1 MMSSILD
8 RSPLLVS
15 RRQARQLAAWA
26 KGTGFI
32 RSDLYRISKQGEYAY
47 YTDRFVIIRWDVSG
61 LDLPDG
67 SWIDL
72 EPGDVDGKNAKPDT
86 LTNMAEWAK
95 TVGPLASWDLMDA
108 ERWRKPDGKFYRDDL
123 NTFFTRSQ
131 LTGGP
136 VSFTLSPLEGVCL
149 VVMPDDS
156 REVTL
161 APSRGTG
168 ESLNHG
174 WWVMSEDRRVA
185 GMLRPTMP
193 TKGAPDNPDEA
204 GLPKP
209 YEETKEEEER

>member
-1 MMSSILD
+1 MSSNILD
-8 RSPLLVS
+8 RTPLLVS
-15 RRQARQLAAWA
+15 RRQARQLASWA
-26 KGTGFI
+26 KGTGYI
-32 RSDLYRISKQGEYAY
+32 RSDLYRISKQGKYAY

-72 EPGDVDGKNAKPDT
+72 EPGDVDEKNAKPDT

-95 TVGPLASWDLMDA
+95 TVGPLASWDLMDE

-136 VSFTLSPLEGVCL
+136 VSFTLSLLEGVCL

-161 APSRGTG
+161 APSRSKGP
-168 ESLNHG
+168 LNHG

-204 GLPKP
+204 GLPEP
-209 YEETKEEEER
+209 YKAKEGDK